1 MIPYAART
9 HPGLRRSK
17 NEDNY
22 AVDPER
28 GLWIVAD
35 GVGGHTNGEVA
46 SAIACDTIIED
57 VAKGKDLPEAIEHA
71 HSSVLREIERR
82 EANNNMGTTVVALQL
97 TGRHYKVAWVGDSRA
112 YAFDGKLR
120 QLTRDHSA
128 VNDLLD
134 SGAINADQAANHPQ
148 RHALSRSLGV
158 SNTNESTVSTVEGDL
173 KSGMQILLCT
183 DGLTDELSDH
193 SILNE
198 LSRNDGIEDQAE
210 GLLNAALAKGGRD
223 NLTVVI
229 VGNPKPTKPSK
240 SKEAP
245 DLETTQ
251 NIGGANIARPS
262 SKRTVVWQIVALLA
276 LLALAGV
283 SIFN

>member
-28 GLWIVAD
+28 GLWVVAD

-57 VAKGKDLPEAIEHA
+57 VAKGIDLRSAIEHA
-71 HSSVLREIERR
+71 HQSVLREIERR

-97 TGRHYKVAWVGDSRA
+97 QGKRYKVAWVGDSRA
-112 YAFDGKLR
+112 YAYDGELS

-134 SGAINADQAANHPQ
+134 SGAITQAQAATHPQ

-158 SNTNESTVSTVEGDL
+158 SDNNESSVSVVEGTL
-173 KSGMQILLCT
+173 KNGTQILLCT
-183 DGLTDELSDH
+183 DGLTDELKDQAIH
-193 SILNE
+193 KE
-198 LSRNDGIEDQAE
+198 LSHATDNEAQAE

-229 VGNPKPTKPSK
+229 VGNPGARKATAA
-240 SKEAP
+240 KETP

-251 NIGGANIARPS
+251 NIGGVEIPKS
-262 SKRTVVWQIVALLA
+262 SGKRTLLWQLVALVS

-283 SIFN
+283 SLFN